1 MAHSLTPLALGILS
15 TLRDRPMH
23 PYEIRQTMIER
34 KHDEVIRMPGGSL
47 YSTIDRLLAD
57 GYVAVVAT
65 EREGRRPE
73 RTIYDL
79 TPEGEAALLDW
90 LRDALVTPAG
100 DVPQLASV
108 IAFLP
113 HLMPKEA
120 AGLLAARKLALQ
132 AKLADDA
139 ATMGDAFWSRMPR
152 MFRLHGEYRTTLWEA
167 ELNWVTGLVA
177 DIETG
182 RLSWPPVIVAWHLRR
197 GTWNNDESIG
207 TDDRADK
214 TGDRVS

>member
-1 MAHSLTPLALGILS
+1 MVHALTPLALGILS
-15 TLRDRPMH
+15 TLRDHPMH

-34 KHDEVIRMPGGSL
+34 KHDQVIRMPGGSL

-100 DVPQLASV
+100 DIPQFASV

-113 HLMPKEA
+113 HLMPAEA
-120 AGLLAARKLALQ
+120 ARLLAARQRALQ
-132 AKLADDA
+132 AKLADEVT
-139 ATMGDAFWSRMPR
+139 TMGDAFWSRMPR

-167 ELNWVTGLVA
+167 ELQWVTGLVA

-182 RLSWPPVIVAWHLRR
+182 RLSWPPMIVAWHQRR
-197 GTWNNDESIG
+197 GTWDHDQTNGNDDHAG
-207 TDDRADK
+207 K
-214 TGDRVS
+214 TGDGVS

>member
-1 MAHSLTPLALGILS
+1 MAHALTPLALGILS
-15 TLRDRPMH
+15 TLRDHPMH

-57 GYVAVVAT
+57 GYVTVITT

-90 LRDALVTPAG
+90 LREALVTPAG

-113 HLMPKEA
+113 HLMPAEA
-120 AGLLAARKLALQ
+120 VGLLVRRQRALRAR
-132 AKLADDA
+132 LADEG

-152 MFRLHGEYRTTLWEA
+152 MFRLHHEYRTTLWEA
-167 ELNWVTGLVA
+167 ELEWVSGLVT
-177 DIETG
+177 DIQTG
-182 RLSWPPVIVAWHLRR
+182 RLSWPPVIVEWHQRR
-197 GTWNNDESIG
+197 GTWDTDTTFDTNDC
-207 TDDRADK
+207 ADK
-214 TGDRVS
+214 TGDRVP